1 MRSYN
6 ISFII
11 IAFVVATICTFTIFA
26 SAIELKDVLVKA
38 ENPRAQIDLSGLS
51 KESSYNMDKLNPELS
66 KNPRWELPDYGYYY
80 SGTVIVKQNN
90 SKVTTDAIREFINSS
105 EKIPNSVGNKNNSI
119 NYTVINGSSEIP
131 PYY

>member
-1 MRSYN
+1 MQKYN

-11 IAFVVATICTFTIFA
+11 VAFVLAMFITLSIFA
-26 SAIELKDVLVKA
+26 SALEPKDILVKA
-38 ENPRAQIDLSGLS
+38 ENPRAQIDLTGLS
-51 KESSYNMDKLNPELS
+51 KESSYNMDKLNSELS
-66 KNPRWELPDYGYYY
+66 KTPWWELPDYGYYY

-90 SKVTTDAIREFINSS
+90 SEVTTDAIREFINSS

>member
-1 MRSYN
+1 MRHYD

-26 SAIELKDVLVKA
+26 SAIEPKDVLVKA

-51 KESSYNMDKLNPELS
+51 KESSYNMNKLNPELS

-80 SGTVIVKQNN
+80 SGNVIVTQNDMEVNTNAIN
-90 SKVTTDAIREFINSS
+90 SFINSS
-105 EKIPNSVGNKNNSI
+105 TDSLISVGNTNNSI